1 MKQLKKILAEEIS
14 FVLACPAVLWQV
26 LFLFLPL
33 AVLLFY
39 SVVDCDNKTFTFFYY
54 AQIFKSS
61 YFKVI
66 MHSFGMAFMTAI
78 ITLVVAYPVAY
89 FLAFKVSKK
98 LRMFLLFTLILPSWT
113 SLIVQ
118 VYAWFFLFDRQG
130 FLSQFLYWLG
140 MPQGFALLNSYFSI
154 MVGMVAVYLPFMIL
168 PLFAVIEKMDKR
180 LIEASADLGANRYE
194 TLKRVIFPLSLPG
207 IYSGFLLV
215 FIPAFGEFA
224 IPTLLGGSK
233 IVLWG
238 NLIVEKFLLS
248 RDWQSGA
255 AFACFG
261 VIFPVMIITVI
272 YVCGRIIA
280 YIKAMQRI
288 PHEQHKDV
296 W

>member
-1 MKQLKKILAEEIS
+1 MTWIKKIITAEAS
-14 FVLACPAVLWQV
+14 FILACPAVLWQL

-33 AVLLFY
+33 AILFFY
-39 SVVDCDNKTFTFFYY
+39 SIVDCENAALTLAFYQ
-54 AQIFKSS
+54 QIFSAS

-66 MHSFGMAFMTAI
+66 LHSFVLAFVTAL

-89 FLAFKVSKK
+89 FLA
-98 LRMFLLFTLILPSWT
+98 LRVHKRFRVFLLFSLILPSWT
-113 SLIVQ
+113 CLIVQ

-130 FLSQFLYWLG
+130 FLSQFLYSLG
-140 MPQGFALLNSYFSI
+140 MPSSITLLNSRFAI

-168 PLFAVIEKMDKR
+168 PLFAVIKKMDKK
-180 LIEASADLGANRYE
+180 LVEASADLGASRYE
-194 TLKRVIFPLSLPG
+194 TFKRVVFPLSLPG

-215 FIPAFGEFA
+215 FVPAFGEFA

-233 IVLWG
+233 VVLWG

-261 VIFPVMIITVI
+261 VLFPIAIIMAIYGVIRIVGLLRSQRLTVRDQ
-272 YVCGRIIA
+272 Y
-280 YIKAMQRI
+280 
-288 PHEQHKDV
+288 KDV